1 MNNPLFIFINYLNY
15 FVMKKNL
22 FLIPLAALAIASCSS
37 DETLARFGDQEN
49 LPSSEEVRI
58 FPVVESPSTRGPL
71 ATGQT
76 LKTTPYDE
84 FFIFTTGYYYDKL
97 KHYDGTPEAAIAQ
110 SENLKRFVKWGSVWG
125 ITQVDDAGSNK
136 LGRLYWQDDNDTEA
150 AAFNA
155 KFTGVMGLQDMYPAS
170 DESNSFQTSSS
181 ENYNYLNTLNAAS
194 IKFRVNDSVN
204 LQKDLLG
211 AYTEQN
217 QADAKK
223 NGVALKFQH
232 ALSQIC
238 FKASYETD
246 DLDGELS
253 ANDLNKDFPDL
264 RVTVKEV
271 GIVNAFNY
279 GEVKLPDVSTSGAF
293 NENWFEW
300 NTAKLARTNV
310 DENETNNAK
319 KYTAV
324 GTPNEARNLMYR
336 SILANPV
343 QLDVQGQV
351 KVIDN
356 FGTSV
361 GPLLMIPQYVDAIE
375 TIPTN
380 YTAPSS
386 PSEKCAYLVAKV
398 NIQRQLWEKN
408 GTNYDTPKGWYNYY
422 PFTGSRLTV
431 DGTGNFDH
439 LKEGDVNPENS
450 DNFWT
455 APKEAG
461 EITDWAYIAVPVT
474 FDWKPGYKYTYI
486 LNFTNLAAGWI
497 APALANG
504 KEPYKDA
511 TSNDPIIGNTHKP
524 VTFVVTVQEEWQA
537 GTDVTPQL

>member
-1 MNNPLFIFINYLNY
+1 
-15 FVMKKNL
+15 MKKNL

-37 DETLARFGDQEN
+37 DETLSGYGNQEN

-97 KHYDGTPEAAIAQ
+97 KHYDGDGEDAIAQ
-110 SENLKRFVKWGSVWG
+110 RENLKRFVKWGSVWG

-136 LGRLYWQDDNDTEA
+136 LGRLYWQDDDDTEA

-170 DESNSFQTSSS
+170 ESNSFQTSSS
-181 ENYNYLNTLNAAS
+181 ENYTYLNTLNAAS

-253 ANDLNKDFPDL
+253 DNDLAKDFPDL

-300 NTAKLARTNV
+300 NTAKLDRT
-310 DENETNNAK
+310 DAPGATDDAK
-319 KYTAV
+319 KYTAF
-324 GTPNEARNLMYR
+324 GTPNEARNQMYR

-375 TIPTN
+375 VIPEN
-380 YTAPSS
+380 YTQPN
-386 PSEKCAYLVAKV
+386 SEKCAYLVAKV

-408 GTNYDTPKGWYNYY
+408 GDNYDTFKGWYNYY
-422 PFTGSRLTV
+422 PFTGSRLSSN
-431 DGTGNFDH
+431 GTGNIDH
-439 LKEGDVNPENS
+439 LKKGDVNPEVS
-450 DNFWT
+450 TNFWT
-455 APKEAG
+455 DPKEAG

-497 APALANG
+497 APALADG
-504 KEPYKDA
+504 MYPYGADA
-511 TSNDPIIGNTHKP
+511 EKAGPNDPIIGNTHKP